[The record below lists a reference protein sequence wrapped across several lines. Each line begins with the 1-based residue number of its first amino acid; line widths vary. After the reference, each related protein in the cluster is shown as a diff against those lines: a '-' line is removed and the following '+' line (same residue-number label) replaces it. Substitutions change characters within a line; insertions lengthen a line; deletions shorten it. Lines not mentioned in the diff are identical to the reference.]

1 MSSVQNTLLM
11 KLFNDARKIMDETDM
26 TITTQFHFTQF
37 IVTLPITFSHKPI
50 FHIVRLSHFCQNS
63 VRSHCCDW
71 RS

>member
-1 MSSVQNTLLM
+1 MSLVQNTLLM
-11 KLFNDARKIMDETDM
+11 KLFNDEKKMHETDM
-26 TITTQFHFTQF
+26 TITTHFHFTQF
-37 IVTLPITFSHKPI
+37 MVTLPITVSHKHT